1 MTASECSAVD
11 LKEYQGILLQYFR
24 NMVTSTDVQPRRLRP
39 NAESQEEL
47 IRQKRTFKT
56 IKQDRHDVN
65 QLDTSTN
72 SDVQSSVKAKLEDKL
87 HEFVSGKDEKQQN
100 PFDVRDI
107 VIEKDDYSDEEIEI
121 MTKDTTGEMVQYI
134 FSFMDIDSDRKVG
147 SDELWEVSDGL

>member
-1 MTASECSAVD
+1 
-11 LKEYQGILLQYFR
+11 
-24 NMVTSTDVQPRRLRP
+24 MVTSTDVQPRRLRP